1 MSSSRSYFHS
11 EPPKIEQII
20 TEFFAKSLQIILES
34 RLPSVSSRNFSG
46 EQTASSLS
54 SSSSSSSVR
63 PRDKWFNLALRES
76 PTALE
81 NLDIWRQSDLEPLI
95 VDVVLVEWPTSSP
108 LLPHSPVSRRNL
120 FRNLSIRDR
129 VHDCWSPGQ
138 EDFLSEAKS
147 EKIIERWVLQYE
159 NRKGSAI
166 TRDSN
171 SGTKKSGGASC
182 QSTEVLAAYSK
193 TYKKSIILL
202 RSLYVTVR
210 LLPAY
215 NLFRD
220 LNSSG
225 QIHPFSLSYKVSS
238 FVEPFNRRE
247 EAEMQQFTFVPVDT
261 CCGRLCLSVVYRPTT
276 SDVKSESSTPMS
288 PQIIT
293 DYVGSPTTDPLRRF
307 PSLPL
312 AGLMS
317 RTPGSSS
324 SLPFARR
331 HSWSNDLHM
340 AAPSFSS
347 SPSPTYSDSHML
359 PSNLNSHRRPPR
371 ILNMDMSPPV
381 DLPHP
386 PPETPSPSN
395 VSLIHK
401 KNTSFDEYW
410 SSPLFS
416 PSPTPSPPT
425 NIPGNHLSNARLWS
439 ESAPVSIPSGR
450 LGRGLPPSASPKG
463 TKPRYSSQSDNLRTQ
478 VSQAS
483 SQASLCRN
491 SLLERKCKKRQDLL
505 RPKEFQTGGVTQK
518 AISSGKDEVG
528 NTFEGARISSSSPQQ
543 ISYSRSFCRS
553 PFKDEFDDSELACP
567 FAVDDGDDL
576 IGLVNRTQSFDG
588 IGHIGEGLESGAM
601 LYIRKSQ
608 DAAVGAL
615 VHMLKSAPPLRQDC
629 SNSANFYEAS
639 KPESQMQTSEASN
652 ATDYGVSVSGLL
664 MSRTTADALEELKGY
679 REMKDHLLKQGAL
692 KPCDQRRLQG

>member
-76 PTALE
+76 PAALE
-81 NLDIWRQSDLEPLI
+81 NLDIWRQSNLEPLI
-95 VDVVLVEWPTSSP
+95 VDVFLAERPTSSP
-108 LLPHSPVSRRNL
+108 SLLRSPASRRNL
-120 FRNLSIRDR
+120 FRNLSVRDR
-129 VHDCWSPGQ
+129 VHDCCSPGR
-138 EDFLSEAKS
+138 EEFLLEAKS

-159 NRKGSAI
+159 NRKSSAI

-171 SGTKKSGGASC
+171 SGTKKTGGASC
-182 QSTEVLAAYSK
+182 QSTEVLATYSK

-215 NLFRD
+215 NLFRE
-220 LNSSG
+220 LKSSG

-261 CCGRLCLSVVYRPTT
+261 CCGRLCLSVAYRPTI
-276 SDVKSESSTPMS
+276 SDVKSEPSTPMS
-288 PQIIT
+288 PRIIT

-317 RTPGSSS
+317 RSPGSSS

-331 HSWSNDLHM
+331 HSWSNDLHR
-340 AAPSFSS
+340 AAPSFSP
-347 SPSPTYSDSHML
+347 SPSPTYSVSHTL
-359 PSNLNSHRRPPR
+359 PSNLTSHHQPPR
-371 ILNMDMSPPV
+371 LLNMDVSPPV
-381 DLPHP
+381 DLTHLPT
-386 PPETPSPSN
+386 ETPSPSN
-395 VSLIHK
+395 VSLTHK

-410 SSPLFS
+410 SSPPFSSS
-416 PSPTPSPPT
+416 PSPSPPT
-425 NIPGNHLSNARLWS
+425 NIPGNHLSNALLRS

-463 TKPRYSSQSDNLRTQ
+463 TKPRSSSISDNVRTQ
-478 VSQAS
+478 V

-491 SLLERKCKKRQDLL
+491 SLLESKCKKRQDLM
-505 RPKEFQTGGVTQK
+505 RSTEFQTGGITQK
-518 AISSGKDEVG
+518 VLSSGKDEVLNIFG
-528 NTFEGARISSSSPQQ
+528 GAGISSGSFQKISSLR
-543 ISYSRSFCRS
+543 SSSRSL
-553 PFKDEFDDSELACP
+553 FKDEFDDSEFACP
-567 FAVDDGDDL
+567 FAVDDEDDL
-576 IGLVNRTQSFDG
+576 MGLVNRTQSFDAK
-588 IGHIGEGLESGAM
+588 GHTGEGLESGA
-601 LYIRKSQ
+601 LLHIRKSQ

-615 VHMLKSAPPLRQDC
+615 VRMLKSAPPLRQDC
-629 SNSANFYEAS
+629 SNFANFYEAS
-639 KPESQMQTSEASN
+639 KPESQMRTTTEAFD

-679 REMKDHLLKQGAL
+679 RQMKDHLLQQGAL
-692 KPCDQRRLQG
+692 KP